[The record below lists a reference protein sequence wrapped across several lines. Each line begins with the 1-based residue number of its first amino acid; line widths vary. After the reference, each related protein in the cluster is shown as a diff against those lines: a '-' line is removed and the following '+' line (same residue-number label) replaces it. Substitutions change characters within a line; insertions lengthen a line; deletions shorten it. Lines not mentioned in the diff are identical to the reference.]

1 MENEED
7 LVEVSIESELKI
19 TDVEWSDNLTD
30 PDSEMYLE
38 MQDDL
43 EGDMTDVFCD
53 DENSTFAMVANDTCS
68 IEVTNFTEGS
78 VIVHFSLTK
87 MELNSTLQ
95 KKADSDI
102 LAEMGEKMNKKGLK
116 KFKTGITNSVNHK
129 LIIFI
134 LLFSNLPI

>member
-1 MENEED
+1 MLEIEED
-7 LVEVSIESELKI
+7 LVEMVIESELKI
-19 TDVEWSDNLTD
+19 TDIEWNNNLTA

-38 MQDDL
+38 MQNNL
-43 EGDMTDVFCD
+43 EEDMTDVFCD
-53 DENSTFAMVANDTCS
+53 DKNSTFAMVANDTCS

-102 LAEMGEKMNKKGLK
+102 LAEMGEKINKKGLK
-116 KFKTGITNSVNHK
+116 KFKVDKKSFKISKSLDIV
-129 LIIFI
+129 
-134 LLFSNLPI
+134 